1 MNIPIDEFEHIID
14 ETILKRGLSY
24 FKKGYV
30 TEFEKISDEE
40 FEASVSGTEE
50 YTVQLE
56 IKNNVIIEHNCDCP
70 YDMGPVCKHI
80 VAVIFYMQQDLLAFD
95 KSISKKSRKK
105 KTKSA
110 AQQIQELL
118 KAISHE
124 ELMEFVKDNSKKD
137 RKFRNYFLAS
147 FDHLSENQSKE
158 FYLKQIK
165 SILKTA
171 AGRDGWIDWSDM
183 RYVAEA
189 TEPFLTNAE
198 KYFENG
204 KYQNVINISTALL
217 EEMTEAL
224 QYADDSNG
232 ELGYF
237 IDSSVEMLAKVAS
250 KELPKDTKDELF
262 EYCISAFNKRL
273 FYGWNWHLGI
283 IGVSCNLVK
292 NKSEADEIL
301 NCLDSAKEDE
311 EYEGERIQVVKLNL
325 IRKYKSE
332 SEAQEFIEKH
342 ISNSSIRREEISL
355 ALENKN
361 FEKAIKL
368 AKDGI
373 KYDEEDKPGLVKDWY
388 NWLLKIAQTQHDTP
402 KIIEYARFL
411 FIDDFRAEQDY
422 YKVLKSNI
430 ADDKWLPF
438 VEEILKD
445 IASNRR
451 RGWINTE
458 LIRQIYIKEKWWDRL
473 LNLLRQKTS
482 LQNIEMNEEHLSR
495 DYTPE
500 LVQLYSEEITD
511 YIKVNMGRNHYKTA
525 CRYLR
530 RMKKLGAGK
539 QVNVLIENFK
549 KEYPQRSALM
559 DELSNV

>member
-1 MNIPIDEFEHIID
+1 MNISIDEFEQIID
-14 ETILKRGLSY
+14 ETILKRGLLY
-24 FKKGYV
+24 FEKGYI
-30 TEFEKISDEE
+30 TEFEKISDKE

-50 YTVQLE
+50 YTVQLR
-56 IKNNVIIEHNCDCP
+56 IKNNIITEHNCDCP

-110 AQQIQELL
+110 TQQIKELL

-124 ELMEFVKDNSKKD
+124 ELIEFVKGNSKKD

-147 FDHLSENQSKE
+147 FGHLSENQSKE

-165 SILKTA
+165 SILKVA
-171 AGRDGWIDWSDM
+171 AGRDGWIGWSDM
-183 RYVAEA
+183 RYVAET
-189 TEPFLTNAE
+189 TESFLTNAE

-204 KYQNVINISTALL
+204 NYQNVINISTALL

-224 QYADDSNG
+224 QYADDSSG

-237 IDSSVEMLAKVAS
+237 IDYSVEMLSKVAS
-250 KELPKDTKDELF
+250 EELPKDIRDKLF
-262 EYCISAFNKRL
+262 EYCISTFKKRL
-273 FYGWNWHLGI
+273 FYGWGWHLGI
-283 IGVSCNLVK
+283 INVACSLIK

-301 NCLDSAKEDE
+301 KCLNSVKG
-311 EYEGERIQVVKLNL
+311 EYEREEAQVLKLYL

-332 SEAQEFIEKH
+332 REVHKFIEKH
-342 ISNSSIRREEISL
+342 ISNSSIRQEEISL
-355 ALENKN
+355 ALENNN
-361 FEKAIKL
+361 FERAIKL
-368 AKDGI
+368 SKDGI
-373 KYDEEDKPGLVKDWY
+373 KYNEKNKPGLVKDWY
-388 NWLLKIAQTQHDTP
+388 NCLLKIAQTQKDTP

-411 FIDDFRAEQDY
+411 FIDDFRAEQNY

-430 ADDKWLPF
+430 EDDKWHPF
-438 VEEILKD
+438 VEEIIKD

-451 RGWINTE
+451 RGSINTE
-458 LIRQIYIKEKWWDRL
+458 LIRKIYIKEKWWDKL
-473 LNLLRQKTS
+473 LNLLRQNTS
-482 LQNIEMNEEHLSR
+482 LQNIEENEKHLSR

-500 LVQLYSEEITD
+500 LVQFYSEGITN
-511 YIKVNMGRNHYKTA
+511 YIKVNIGRNHYKEA

-549 KEYPQRSALM
+549 KEYPQRRALM
-559 DELSNV
+559 DELSRV